1 MDGGHLPAR
10 GPIAGHA
17 VPDKPERDR
26 DGQTFYNTV
35 FVIGPTGEILGR
47 YRKINTLRVGSE
59 AWSTPGREA
68 STIVV
73 PPIGSVGLLICADAY
88 TPGIVKALK
97 ANGAKLLVSPA
108 NWAPGFHGPEG
119 VWERA
124 TADTGL
130 PLIVC
135 NRTGKD
141 TTLSFVGPRP
151 PPLRTIRSR

>member
-1 MDGGHLPAR
+1 MSFR
-10 GPIAGHA
+10 
-17 VPDKPERDR
+17 R
-26 DGQTFYNTV
+26 
-35 FVIGPTGEILGR
+35 
-47 YRKINTLRVGSE
+47 S
-59 AWSTPGREA
+59 
-68 STIVV
+68 
-73 PPIGSVGLLICADAY
+73 GSVGLLICADAY

-141 TTLSFVGPRP
+141 TTLSFVGARASWPMAAQRLLSLSTRRAAIFMIEWDYLSNAFGGAAHARKLDARLP
-151 PPLRTIRSR
+151 TAP